1 LEKEMARTAS
11 DLTSEELRSYRP
23 WARIAEWSKD
33 PVREERRTRAWEAA
47 RAGAELLKGQYGARR
62 VTAFG
67 SLLSEEGFTPWSDVD
82 LAVSGLEPGLYYDA
96 AGAVLDLGASLGVE
110 IDVVDLDT
118 CPSELRRA
126 VETRGMDL

>member
-1 LEKEMARTAS
+1 MARTVR

-23 WARIAEWSKD
+23 WARIAQWRDD
-33 PVREERRTRAWEAA
+33 PVREERRNLAWEAA
-47 RAGAELLKGQYGARR
+47 QAGAQLLKERYGAKR

-67 SLLSEEGFTPWSDVD
+67 SLLSKEAFTPWSDVD

-96 AGAVLDLGASLGVE
+96 AGAVLDLGAALGVK

-118 CPSELRRA
+118 CPGELRRA
-126 VETRGMDL
+126 VDTRGVDL